1 MEYFLIMIACFLQ
14 PESQIMRVDFFVYLF
29 GTDMTDLAIP
39 MLEVSGVLLNLER
52 TLVRFLDVIVPSLV

>member
-1 MEYFLIMIACFLQ
+1 
-14 PESQIMRVDFFVYLF
+14 MRIDFFVYLF
-29 GTDMTDLAIP
+29 GTDVTDLAIP